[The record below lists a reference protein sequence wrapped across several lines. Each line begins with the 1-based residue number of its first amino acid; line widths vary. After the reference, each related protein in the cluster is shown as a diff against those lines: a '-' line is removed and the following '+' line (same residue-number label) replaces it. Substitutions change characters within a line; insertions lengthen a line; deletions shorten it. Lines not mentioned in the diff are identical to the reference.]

1 MNFKI
6 TSHTHHKVRH
16 HVSVGIFFAYVDDV
30 LLKVKIH
37 VHIYKQININM
48 WWVILIIIFKLKIL
62 LERTEH

>member
-30 LLKVKIH
+30 LLTVKIH

-48 WWVILIIIFKLKIL
+48 
-62 LERTEH
+62 